1 MATAPLRTVTEHH
14 AVALAL
20 CEPLT
25 AHRTPLADAHG
36 LVLAAEVLAGTDTP
50 PFDNS
55 AMDGFAVRHVDVAHA
70 SPEAPV
76 TLTVVGDV
84 PAGSADDPA
93 VPART
98 AVRIMTGAP
107 VPTHATA
114 IVPVEHTDV
123 PSGPGALPATVTV
136 HHAPAL
142 GGHVRRAG
150 EDVQAGDVVLTAG
163 TRLSARAIAAVAS
176 AGSALVA
183 VHPRP
188 RVGVLSTGSELVAP
202 GTALRRG
209 QIPDSNSYLLAAAVE
224 EAGGIA
230 VRVGAV
236 TDDATAFAA
245 ALTELAGEVDMIV
258 TTGGVS
264 VGAFDVVREVLESSA
279 TVEFTP
285 VAMQPGKPQ
294 GLGTWHGVP
303 IFTLPGNPV
312 SAFVSFEAF
321 VRPGLRRM
329 AGHTDVERRVVERP
343 AGAAWRSPEGREQLM
358 PVRFVDHG
366 VVPATGRGSGS
377 HLVASLAHAE
387 GLAIVP
393 ADVTE
398 VAEGDELRVMLL
410 S

>member
-1 MATAPLRTVTEHH
+1 MAPAPLRTVTEHH
-14 AVALAL
+14 AIALAL

-25 AHRTPLADAHG
+25 ADRIPLADAHG

-55 AMDGFAVRHVDVAHA
+55 AMDGFAVRHVDVIHA

-76 TLTVVGDV
+76 TLTVVGDL
-84 PAGSADDPA
+84 PAGSGDDPA
-93 VPART
+93 VPAHS

-114 IVPVEHTDV
+114 VVPVEHTDV
-123 PSGPGALPATVTV
+123 PSGPGALPATVEIR
-136 HHAPAL
+136 HAPEL
-142 GGHVRRAG
+142 GAHVRRAG

-163 TRLSARAIAAVAS
+163 TRLTARAIAAVAS
-176 AGSALVA
+176 AGSAVVA
-183 VHPRP
+183 VHPKP
-188 RVGVLSTGSELVAP
+188 TVGVLSTGSELVAP

-230 VRVGAV
+230 VRMGAV
-236 TDDATAFAA
+236 TDDADAFAA
-245 ALTELAGEVDMIV
+245 ALTELAAQVDMII

-264 VGAFDVVREVLESSA
+264 VGAFDVVREVLESSE

-312 SAFVSFEAF
+312 SAFVSFETF

-329 AGHTDVERRVVERP
+329 AGHPDVERPVLVRR
-343 AGAAWRSPEGREQLM
+343 AGAAWRSPEGREQRM
-358 PVRFVDHG
+358 PVRFVDHT

-377 HLVASLAHAE
+377 HLVASLALAE

-398 VAEGDELRVMLL
+398 VAEGDELHVVLV